1 MEEAVGLEEDDQGGR
16 QRITR
21 SKENKVDKGG

>member
-1 MEEAVGLEEDDQGGR
+1 MEEAVGLEEEDQGGR

-21 SKENKVDKGG
+21 LIKESECYRI